1 MSTAREQ
8 FAAIARDGA
17 AQFSATDLAH
27 NYAGVTRRVRR
38 DRGVRAGVT
47 TLAGVGVVGAGTF
60 GVLQLRGADATVLP
74 ATPSP
79 SVTESV
85 SPSPSPQAS
94 DESLHRGTR
103 VTHRRRDREPC
114 ARAPRISRRSD
125 ERGHCGFARRSRRRP
140 RRLATGPLEP
150 WLGRPG

>member
-17 AQFSATDLAH
+17 ARFSGTALAD

-60 GVLQLRGADATVLP
+60 GILQLRGADATVLP

-79 SVTESV
+79 SVSESV
-85 SPSPSPQAS
+85 APSPSSEPS
-94 DESLHRGTR
+94 DE
-103 VTHRRRDREPC
+103 
-114 ARAPRISRRSD
+114 
-125 ERGHCGFARRSRRRP
+125 
-140 RRLATGPLEP
+140 
-150 WLGRPG
+150 